1 MINSLLKKLL
11 VLIASILVCQY
22 SLADTDVHQ
31 KITPLISG
39 ELKLK
44 IIETLK
50 DGDEYVFSLQY
61 AKKVTVKEGDEVL
74 EAKFM
79 NVSLWHKGQL
89 LLSTPSIPFLIDE
102 NLLFSTLRVNKEKIG
117 NIQLEFGYGNK
128 SNPIPSKVFS
138 IKLDSSILK
147 HELKQDLKTP

>member
-11 VLIASILVCQY
+11 VLIASILTCQY
-22 SLADTDVHQ
+22 SMADTDVHQ
-31 KITPLISG
+31 KITPLISD

-44 IIETLK
+44 IIETLA

-61 AKKVTVKEGDEVL
+61 AKNITIEGSGAVL

-79 NVSLWHKGQL
+79 NVALWHKNQL
-89 LLSTPSIPFLIDE
+89 LISTPSIPFLIDE

-128 SNPIPSKVFS
+128 SSPIPSKVFS
-138 IKLDSSILK
+138 IKLDSSV
-147 HELKQDLKTP
+147 LKQNLKAP